1 MVLDSVRPGSRGD
14 AAGAGATGAGAGCRR
29 TGAVRRV
36 AFRAAL
42 FAGFRAA
49 CLFVAAFRLGAAFR
63 FVAFI
68 GRRAD
73 FADLPLAALPVFF
86 LERADFLAMNPPDR
100 TRRTRAPKAATF

>member
-1 MVLDSVRPGSRGD
+1 VLDSVRPGTSGD
-14 AAGAGATGAGAGCRR
+14 AAGAGATGAAAGCRR
-29 TGAVRRV
+29 AGAARRV
-36 AFRAAL
+36 AFRIAF

-49 CLFVAAFRLGAAFR
+49 CLFAAAFRFGAAFR
-63 FVAFI
+63 FIAFI

-73 FADLPLAALPVFF
+73 FADFPLAALPAFF